1 MTEFGKTA
9 LIIYLV
15 LMNIVGFGLMWWDK
29 RQAQRGGWRIPEKTL
44 FSVAAIGGSVGC
56 IAGMYSFR
64 HKTKHSSF
72 TTGMP
77 AILVVQLLLAGLLN
91 WL

>member
-15 LMNIVGFGLMWWDK
+15 LINLVGFGLMWWDK

-44 FSVAAIGGSVGC
+44 FSVAALGGSVGC

-64 HKTKHSSF
+64 HKTKHRSF
-72 TTGMP
+72 TVGMP
-77 AILVVQLLLAGLLN
+77 AILVVQLLLAGLLS